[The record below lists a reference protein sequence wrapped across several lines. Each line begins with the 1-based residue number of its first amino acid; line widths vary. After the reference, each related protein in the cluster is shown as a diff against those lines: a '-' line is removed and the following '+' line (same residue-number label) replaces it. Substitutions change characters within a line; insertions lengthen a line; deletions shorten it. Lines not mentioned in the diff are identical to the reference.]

1 MKMKKMMKFNFKY
14 NVLVLLKVLW
24 DLKKWRTE
32 VNYEILELIF

>member
-1 MKMKKMMKFNFKY
+1 MKKMMKFNFKY